1 MLEKNEILALRRR
14 IRCFAQAQLLPH
26 RESRQLTEGISFKIE
41 QAPGKG
47 LGQGQLPL
55 LSPLLPPARLLP
67 LVLFSSLRGKGGK
80 RDTA

>member
-1 MLEKNEILALRRR
+1 MLCTGTAPATQR
-14 IRCFAQAQLLPH
+14 AQTV
-26 RESRQLTEGISFKIE
+26 TEGISFKIE

-67 LVLFSSLRGKGGK
+67 LVLFSSLRGKRRK